1 MGDLTRIGANVQALQ
16 ALSSLNKVNNRIA
29 THQMRLATG
38 RKINSAGD
46 DPAGYQ
52 IAKSLEARRRGLD
65 AALSNVGSARN
76 VLNIAEGGY
85 QTIMDQL
92 QTMKEKATQASDGS
106 LSAAQRSALD
116 NQVTALIAEVED
128 TVEETTF
135 NGMSLINGSYG
146 TTGIK
151 FHTGAGSTDELEVK
165 LNNADSSAL
174 SISAVDLTTASGASA
189 AIASFDSAITTLST
203 AIQKVG
209 EYQTRF
215 AAKEENLAV
224 AISNTE
230 SARSVIEDA
239 DFASEQMEI
248 MKLQILQQT
257 SLSSLAQANSQPQVV
272 LSLFG

>member
-1 MGDLTRIGANVQALQ
+1 
-16 ALSSLNKVNNRIA
+16 
-29 THQMRLATG
+29 
-38 RKINSAGD
+38 
-46 DPAGYQ
+46 
-52 IAKSLEARRRGLD
+52 
-65 AALSNVGSARN
+65 
-76 VLNIAEGGY
+76 
-85 QTIMDQL
+85 
-92 QTMKEKATQASDGS
+92 
-106 LSAAQRSALD
+106 
-116 NQVTALIAEVED
+116 
-128 TVEETTF
+128 
-135 NGMSLINGSYG
+135 
-146 TTGIK
+146 
-151 FHTGAGSTDELEVK
+151 
-165 LNNADSSAL
+165 
-174 SISAVDLTTASGASA
+174 ASA

>member
-1 MGDLTRIGANVQALQ
+1 MGDLTRINANVQALQ
-16 ALSSLNKVNNRIA
+16 ALSSLNTINNSISD
-29 THQMRLATG
+29 HQLRLATG
-38 RKINSAGD
+38 KKINSAGD

-52 IAKSLEARRRGLD
+52 IARSLEARRRGLD
-65 AALSNVGSARN
+65 AALDNVGSAQN

-85 QTIMDQL
+85 QTVMDLL

-106 LSAAQRSALD
+106 LSASQRSALD
-116 NQVTALIAEVED
+116 NQVSALVAEVED
-128 TVEETTF
+128 IVEETTF
-135 NGMSLINGSYG
+135 NGMSLINGSFA

-151 FHTGAGSTDELEVK
+151 FHTGAGAGDEMEVK
-165 LNNADSSAL
+165 LSNSDSSAL
-174 SISAVDLTTASGASA
+174 SISAISLTTAAGASGAISTL
-189 AIASFDSAITTLST
+189 DTAITTLST

-215 AAKEENLAV
+215 SAKEENLAV
-224 AISNTE
+224 AVSNTE

-239 DFASEQMEI
+239 DFAEEQMEV

-257 SLSSLAQANSQPQVV
+257 SLSSLVQANSGPQVV